1 MVAFE
6 RLGEGAMNETE
17 RDGSDEQILS
27 TEISDA
33 ALERAAEALPGAAL
47 SFPNSPTVSIIFAC
61 CGND

>member
-1 MVAFE
+1 
-6 RLGEGAMNETE
+6 MNDTD
-17 RDGSDEQILS
+17 RDGSDDQIL
-27 TEISDA
+27 TTDASDA